1 VPDMRSLSGEAQA
14 WKANHDPGLHSS
26 NLFGGHYLDGLGS
39 PVGIRASAGAG
50 GNKRST
56 NLDPDRDADSY
67 SNGAANG
74 YSHSY
79 GYVYVHTYIHSHSY
93 AYINIHTN
101 IHIHI
106 YTYVHPYIHVYPYLA
121 PHPDSHANP
130 NHLHRATGR

>member
-1 VPDMRSLSGEAQA
+1 MRSLSGEAQA

-79 GYVYVHTYIHSHSY
+79 VHTYIHSHSY